1 MLRVSNQPAL
11 FYEVKRSWNT
21 SDNGKSLVI
30 PIQLVLALLPAAA
43 VCRRALIS
51 DAAPRACPD
60 LAGSWSWGVF
70 AQRSVCAHTPL
81 ANRDSST
88 TGIAWKAQGQ
98 QK

>member
-30 PIQLVLALLPAAA
+30 PIQLVPALLPAAA